1 MGQTQTKYKNKKGPK
16 FESKEEYFVKNGGIL
31 LEKQIALSQGQHK
44 GAGQLKIFSS
54 REIEK
59 ATDSYNPDLI
69 VGRSSYSTVYK
80 ATLEDRI
87 VAVKAPPHLGISQ
100 PNPEMIDLYLTEAS
114 TSMIMDHD
122 NMVKLYG
129 CCLETY
135 IPVLVYEFLPNGGL
149 FQSLYGDVAPSKR
162 IKWVDCLRVAS
173 DTAYALSYLHNALLK
188 PVVHRDVKS
197 LSILLDSSFRG
208 KLANFGYSVSITPGE
223 TPQKWP
229 VEGTPG
235 YIDPEYIETQE
246 VTDKCDV
253 YSFGVFMLELLTRKQ
268 PLLMAKGGTDLVD
281 VFISNVEKNCMME
294 MIDNEVLQQAS
305 WNEIQQVAELALT
318 CVAKKG
324 AERPTMIDVVGE
336 LWSIQGQDMK

>member
-1 MGQTQTKYKNKKGPK
+1 MGQTQTKYKNKRRPK
-16 FESKEEYFVKNGGIL
+16 FESREEYFIKNGGIL

-59 ATDSYNPDLI
+59 VTDNFDPDFIL
-69 VGRSSYSTVYK
+69 GFTAHSTNYK
-80 ATLEDRI
+80 ATFEGRL
-87 VAVKAPPHLGISQ
+87 VAVKTPLGRD
-100 PNPEMIDLYLTEAS
+100 PNPELIDLFLTEAS
-114 TSMIMDHD
+114 TTIVMNHD
-122 NMVKLYG
+122 NMVKLCG
-129 CCLETY
+129 GCLETF
-135 IPVLVYEFLPNGGL
+135 IPILV
-149 FQSLYGDVAPSKR
+149 R
-162 IKWVDCLRVAS
+162 IKWPDRLRVAI
-173 DTAYALSYLHNALLK
+173 DTAYALSYMHNALSK
-188 PVVHRDVKS
+188 PVVHRDVNSKN
-197 LSILLDSSFRG
+197 ILLDESLHG
-208 KLANFGYSVSITPGE
+208 KLSSFGYSVSITPGE

-253 YSFGVFMLELLTRKQ
+253 YSFGVFMLELLTRRQ

-281 VFISNVEKNCMME
+281 VFVSNVEKNCMIN

-305 WNEIQQVAELALT
+305 RDEIQRVAELAFA

-324 AERPTMIDVVGE
+324 AQRPTMIYIVSE
-336 LWSIQGQDMK
+336 LWSIQGRDMK